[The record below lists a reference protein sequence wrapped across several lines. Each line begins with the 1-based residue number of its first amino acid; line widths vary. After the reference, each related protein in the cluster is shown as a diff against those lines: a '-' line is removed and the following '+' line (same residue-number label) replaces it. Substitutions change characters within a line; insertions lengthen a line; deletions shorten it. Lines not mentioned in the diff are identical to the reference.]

1 MKKIHVLL
9 FLIGAVLLLPAPSDA
24 QVRVLTVEEAVTIAA
39 EKNRDLQKAREYTNW
54 ARGKYVEERA
64 AALPQVTITG
74 LAARERDESQRL
86 FEPLMAERVQ
96 KLFGEVG
103 VTQPLFTWG
112 QVSAAI
118 RAAGEGLRSAGEQVR
133 FYSQAARRD
142 AATAFYD
149 VLLARE
155 LHRLALQNEE
165 QKRRHL
171 EEARRR
177 YELGTATDYDVLA
190 AEVALRN
197 ARPEAIRTENQVRTL
212 RERLRYLL
220 ALDEEVDA
228 AGSLEVELLPR
239 PAYDEVLGQ
248 AKKYRPELADL
259 RHRLNMTGE
268 LVKVA
273 AAQDKPRLDA
283 RGGYGWRTLEVMD
296 ATADGPAW
304 SVGLQLSFPIFD
316 GLRTRGR
323 VAQTRSDYKRLQIE
337 EARQVDAIALETSDA
352 LNAVREAEEIVNSM
366 SGTVSQAERL
376 LAMSEKGYILGVKIR
391 LEVDDAEL
399 NLLQAK
405 GNLSRAK
412 RNYLLSLTQL
422 DWVRGVLGEKPAP

>member
-1 MKKIHVLL
+1 MPLSFDV
-9 FLIGAVLLLPAPSDA
+9 AVL
-24 QVRVLTVEEAVTIAA
+24 
-39 EKNRDLQKAREYTNW
+39 
-54 ARGKYVEERA
+54 GGG
-64 AALPQVTITG
+64 ITG
-74 LAARERDESQRL
+74 
-86 FEPLMAERVQ
+86 
-96 KLFGEVG
+96 
-103 VTQPLFTWG
+103 
-112 QVSAAI
+112 VSAALAAQLRGARTCLI
-118 RAAGEGLRSAGEQVR
+118 RGAPG
-133 FYSQAARRD
+133 
-142 AATAFYD
+142 ATA
-149 VLLARE
+149 LASGAWSGP
-155 LHRLALQNEE
+155 L
-165 QKRRHL
+165 
-171 EEARRR
+171 
-177 YELGTATDYDVLA
+177 
-190 AEVALRN
+190 
-197 ARPEAIRTENQVRTL
+197 
-212 RERLRYLL
+212 
-220 ALDEEVDA
+220 
-228 AGSLEVELLPR
+228 
-239 PAYDEVLGQ
+239 
-248 AKKYRPELADL
+248 RPELRDAFAVAGL
-259 RHRLNMTGE
+259 E
-268 LVKVA
+268 LSPTRGALLHERGQRVNAEFA
-273 AAQDKPRLDA
+273 ASTHV
-283 RGGYGWRTLEVMD
+283 G